1 MTRRT
6 PKPRAGLDWRA
17 IAVPPAQRGLGLPV
31 HVGTDTAADA
41 PLEDAPA
48 SDADDDVELRL
59 QRDEAGARVTLVA
72 ATTYRAG
79 DELRRLAERL
89 HRAAD
94 ALDGGAP

>member
-6 PKPRAGLDWRA
+6 PKPGPGRDWRA
-17 IAVPPAQRGLGLPV
+17 IAAPPAQRGLGLPV
-31 HVGTDTAADA
+31 HVGSDIAADA
-41 PLEDAPA
+41 PPEDAPE
-48 SDADDDVELRL
+48 SDADDVELRL
-59 QRDEAGARVTLVA
+59 QRDAAGARVTLVA
-72 ATTYRAG
+72 AITYCAG